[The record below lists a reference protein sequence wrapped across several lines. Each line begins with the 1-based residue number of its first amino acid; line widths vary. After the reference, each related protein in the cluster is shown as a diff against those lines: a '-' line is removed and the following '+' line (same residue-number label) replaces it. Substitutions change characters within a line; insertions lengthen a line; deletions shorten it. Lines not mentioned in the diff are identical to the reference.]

1 MNEPFINMEKSL
13 NITNKKDLNNIY
25 FRELDHQF
33 YQVSLSNN
41 VPLNNK
47 SISGEIYPDEMKI
60 LTGDYLSL
68 RRNLKFLISKN
79 NECSILINDTIYYS
93 KVSNINFI
101 EHMILH
107 NNDEKIDPYGVY
119 SDKVNISFFAFNK
132 KLNIFSVYFDSNKN
146 FKDFSIEYDFLAKNI
161 IKTNI
166 EKRNDL
172 PSARLSPN
180 FLSHNN
186 SLPYNKMI
194 NSFPNN
200 HNWFIW
206 KIFNENYLKTD
217 EIINI
222 EVIFQLGEYTENLK
236 VDFSLNFTKIY
247 EYNNNNE
254 KLVKFSW
261 EGILKPSDLIIL
273 ECKFPLFFEKC
284 GIININY
291 LMIFIGS
298 LFIIFLIATL
308 HMILSNVFFE
318 DF

>member
-1 MNEPFINMEKSL
+1 MNEQIRIKEKSF
-13 NITNKKDLNNIY
+13 NISKKEEFKNIY
-25 FRELDHQF
+25 FRDLDHQF
-33 YQVSLSNN
+33 YQVSSSNI
-41 VPLNNK
+41 LQQNNK
-47 SISGEIYPDEMKI
+47 TISGEIYPEEMKI

-79 NECSILINDTIYYS
+79 NECSILINDTINYS
-93 KVSNINFI
+93 KLSNINFI

-107 NNDEKIDPYGVY
+107 NNDEKIDPSGVY
-119 SDKVNISFFAFNK
+119 SDNVNISFFAFNK
-132 KLNIFSVYFDSNKN
+132 KLNIFSVYFDTNKN
-146 FKDFSIEYDFLAKNI
+146 FKDFSIEYDFIAKNI
-161 IKTNI
+161 IKAMV
-166 EKRNDL
+166 EKRNDQ
-172 PSARLSPN
+172 PGARLSQI

-186 SLPYNKMI
+186 SLSSNKMI

-200 HNWFIW
+200 YNWFIW
-206 KIFNENYLKTD
+206 KIFNENYLKT
-217 EIINI
+217 EEYISI
-222 EVIFQLGEYTENLK
+222 EVVFQLGEFTENLK

-247 EYNNNNE
+247 ENNNNE
-254 KLVKFSW
+254 KSVKYTW

-284 GIININY
+284 GMINVNY

-298 LFIIFLIATL
+298 VFIIFLIATL